1 MTDISA
7 TSGATATL
15 ERPGAE
21 ADLLIGGMTCASC
34 SRRVERALAKT
45 PGVSLAAV
53 NLATERAHVAFDP
66 AVLDAAALVA
76 VVEKSGY
83 TATELL
89 PEPEV
94 VATDDAGHARA
105 LPMHDPVAE
114 RDRERERELQNLKR
128 KWMVSLAVGLVMM
141 VAMYVPLPF
150 SSMTLAPFYLAVAT
164 VVQVWAGG
172 IFYKAAWATGRH
184 GGANMNTLVALGT
197 SAAWLYSAFITLWPM
212 QAADWG
218 FPDDLY
224 FESGIIIVALVL
236 MGRWLEARA
245 KKQTTQALTALMGL
259 QAKTARVVRNG
270 VDVDIPVDEVRAG
283 DLVRIRPGEK
293 APVDG
298 VVVEGRSA
306 FDESMLTGESL
317 PVDKGPGDAII
328 GATVNTTGSLVFRAT
343 KVGRET
349 TLAQIVRMVEEAQG
363 SKAPLQR
370 LADVISGYFVPA
382 VLLLAVAGAGI
393 WYVWG
398 PEPRITMSVLVAI
411 TVLVIACPCALG
423 LAAPTA
429 IMAGTGKAAENGI
442 LVRGGEALE
451 MTKKIDVIVLDKT
464 GTLTRG
470 KPQVTAVEP
479 AVGWSDGDLLATVA
493 AVETVSEH
501 PLGAAIVAEARARG
515 LALAAV
521 TDFAATPGKGVRGL
535 VGGRAVAVGN
545 AALMADLAVDVAPLQ
560 ASVDAAAARG
570 ATAMLASVDGAA
582 AGVIVVADTLKP
594 ESAEAVAQLRA
605 LGLEVWMLTG
615 DSTATAVAV
624 AKEVGIAQVV
634 AQVLPADKERVV
646 AELQAKGHR
655 VAMVGDGINDAPA
668 LARADLGIAIG
679 TGTDVAMAASD
690 ITLVGGDL
698 RGIVTAIALSRRTVS
713 TIKQG
718 LVWAFGYNVLL
729 IPVAM
734 GALYPWREILL
745 SPILAAAAMAMSSVS
760 VVTNA
765 LRLRRFKRP
774 ASAQAILHPPLW
786 QRIGD
791 VAYLGGIALVAI
803 GIGAAAL
810 WLVPAGHG
818 MSMGIGGGSGGGMN
832 MTVDVE
838 MGVNVQ
844 EIQEFVDDDTGTAGF
859 PRIIAE
865 VNQPFSFTVTPG
877 WNDRYFIIV
886 PIMDGVSMDMTAM
899 VDPMLGERY
908 WIPSNMEVLIS
919 VVLPKAGGY
928 MYWIE
933 TPGVHE
939 PHSFGII
946 DVVEPT
952 PTAGS

>member
-1 MTDISA
+1 MTEPAPD
-7 TSGATATL
+7 TG
-15 ERPGAE
+15 EKRR
-21 ADLLIGGMTCASC
+21 
-34 SRRVERALAKT
+34 RRVERAWAKT

-53 NLATERAHVAFDP
+53 NLATERAHVAYDP
-66 AVLDAAALVA
+66 TLLDPAALVA
-76 VVEKSGY
+76 IVERTGY
-83 TATELL
+83 TAQPLL
-89 PEPEV
+89 PEPPTP
-94 VATDDAGHARA
+94 APGSAPASAAGDVLA
-105 LPMHDPVAE
+105 HDPVAE
-114 RDRERERELQNLKR
+114 RDRERERELADLKR
-128 KWMVSLAVGLVMM
+128 KWIVALAVGVVMM
-141 VAMYVPLPF
+141 VLMYIPLPF
-150 SSMTLAPFYLAVAT
+150 EMMTLAPVFLAAAT

-172 IFYKAAWATGRH
+172 IFYRAAWAAGRH

-197 SAAWLYSAFITLWPM
+197 SAAWAYSAFITLWPM

-218 FPDDLY
+218 FPEDLY
-224 FESGIIIVALVL
+224 FESGVIIVALVL
-236 MGRWLEARA
+236 LGRWLEARA

-270 VDVDIPVDEVRAG
+270 VEVDVPVAQVLVG

-298 VVVEGRSA
+298 IVVEGRSA

-317 PVDKGPGDAII
+317 PVDKAPGDIII
-328 GATVNTTGSLVFRAT
+328 GATVNTTGSLLFRAT
-343 KVGRET
+343 KVGRDT
-349 TLAQIVRMVEEAQG
+349 TLAQIVRLVEEAQG

-370 LADVISGYFVPA
+370 LADIISGYFVPV
-382 VLLLAVAGAGI
+382 VLGLAVAGAAV

-398 PEPRITMSVLVAI
+398 PEPQITMAVLVAI

-464 GTLTRG
+464 GTITRG
-470 KPQVTAVEP
+470 KPDVTAIEP
-479 AVGWSDGDLLATVA
+479 VGDWAEADLLAIVA
-493 AVETVSEH
+493 AVEALSEH
-501 PLGAAIVAEARARG
+501 PIAAAIVAAARAR
-515 LALAAV
+515 AITPAPVA
-521 TDFAATPGKGVRGL
+521 DFAAVPGKGVRGA
-535 VGGRAVAVGN
+535 VGGRAVVVGN
-545 AALMADLAVDVAPLQ
+545 AAAMVDAGIDVASLQ
-560 ASVDAAAARG
+560 GSIDAAAARG
-570 ATAMLASVDGAA
+570 ATPLLVGVDGAA

-594 ESAEAVAQLRA
+594 ESAEAVAQFRA
-605 LGLEVWMLTG
+605 LGLEVWLLTG
-615 DSTATAVAV
+615 DSTATATAV
-624 AKEVGIAQVV
+624 AKEVGIAHVV

-646 AELQAKGHR
+646 ADLQARGHT

-734 GALYPWREILL
+734 GALYPWREVLL

-765 LRLRRFKRP
+765 LRLRRFQRP
-774 ASAQAILHPPLW
+774 ASAEAILHPPFR
-786 QRIGD
+786 QRVAD

-803 GIGAAAL
+803 GIGVAAL
-810 WLVPAGHG
+810 WLVPGEHG
-818 MSMGIGGGSGGGMN
+818 MSMNGSGGGMD

-838 MGVNVQ
+838 MGVNIQ
-844 EIQEFVDDDTGTAGF
+844 EIQAFVDDDTGTAGF
-859 PRIIAE
+859 PRIVAE

-877 WNDRYFIIV
+877 WNDRYFILV
-886 PIMDGVSMDMTAM
+886 PIMEGISMDMTAM

-919 VVLPKAGGY
+919 IVLPQTGGY

-946 DVVEPT
+946 DIVEPT
-952 PTAGS
+952 PET